1 MAIVGSGSA
10 GSVVANRLTMD
21 SNNYKVLL
29 LESGGNQF
37 PLSGVPALIFELMN
51 NPEIDWSDHIAPQRK
66 ACKAFKNN
74 VRTLLFVKMIYVRLI
89 LS

>member
-10 GSVVANRLTMD
+10 GSVVVNRLTMD
-21 SNNYKVLL
+21 SHNYKVLL
-29 LESGGNQF
+29 LESGGNPF
-37 PLSGVPALIFELMN
+37 PLSGVPGLLLDLLN

-74 VRTLLFVKMIYVRLI
+74 VRTLYIVQMSYFQFNFF
-89 LS
+89 